1 MAIYDAIVILTIVLI
16 IVSALSWKWFYIGGE
31 ATVQVGL
38 WSKCITS
45 PGQELCFTLP
55 SNESDI
61 IVAKV
66 LFLIGAFMS
75 CVTLLFTL
83 LDKKTEYNGICATIL
98 IISSI
103 LTLSGLGLLYKH
115 RLGLDESTVGWGAYV
130 GTIWTVI
137 VTLIGL
143 VYAYKKWKSIKATG
157 AVGTVVPEGTVDEKE
172 DKEDKE
178 EKTGIE
184 LVGGASDATVARPV
198 ARPVVRPIVRPI
210 TPSRQVIGFLKG
222 NSPSQMVIP
231 QVEEEEE
238 YLPMPI
244 AATRAAT
251 PGPKA
256 ATRAAT
262 PGPKAA
268 TGATP
273 GPKAATGATPG
284 RTATGAAGGKTPRR
298 EIDIMPDGK
307 IEDTIFE
314 DTIFD

>member
-178 EKTGIE
+178 DKEEETGIE
-184 LVGGASDATVARPV
+184 LVGGASDASDASVARPV
-198 ARPVVRPIVRPI
+198 VRPI

-244 AATRAAT
+244 AATRAVT
-251 PGPKA
+251 PG
-256 ATRAAT
+256 RAAT
-262 PGPKAA
+262 GVTPGRAATGAVTPGRAA
-268 TGATP
+268 TGATL
-273 GPKAATGATPG
+273 GPKAATPG
-284 RTATGAAGGKTPRR
+284 RTATGAAGGNTPIR

-307 IEDTIFE
+307 IEDTIF
-314 DTIFD
+314 D

>member
-178 EKTGIE
+178 DKEEETGIE
-184 LVGGASDATVARPV
+184 LVGGASDASDASD
-198 ARPVVRPIVRPI
+198 ASVVRPVVRPI

-231 QVEEEEE
+231 QVEEEE

-244 AATRAAT
+244 AATRAVT
-251 PGPKA
+251 PG
-256 ATRAAT
+256 R
-262 PGPKAA
+262 AA
-268 TGATP
+268 TGATPGPRAATGAIP

-298 EIDIMPDGK
+298 EIDIMPDGE
-307 IEDTIFE
+307 IEDTIF
-314 DTIFD
+314 D